1 MAVLKQNKL
10 WKMAVRMK
18 TSDTARAIIAA
29 PQGIKFRMLNKRGP
43 IGLDVAAPI
52 GMGAMLTRLVLLL
65 RFADQQKT
73 PMDIRFTNPLYASE
87 NGENWLPRYFD
98 INEMIEDF
106 EGPRFKINNSWD
118 FRMIGL
124 DTFISLADAAS
135 IFSRRVRFSDLIER
149 TFHDFITDATMPKE
163 TLGIHFRGTD
173 KASEAVPVSQE
184 AMLLAIRRSLEQ
196 RDIRHIFLA
205 TDEPSFQ
212 KKMTSTFGSSMI
224 TCYEQAGV
232 DLQSGGPIHFSAASG
247 GAKAI
252 DALINIRLLAQC
264 PSIIRTASYMSG
276 WAKVLNPAQEVIM
289 LNKLST
295 SSHRFPDKEIAT
307 LMQKSGGNFAV

>member
-1 MAVLKQNKL
+1 MLKQNKL
-10 WKMAVRMK
+10 WKIAVRMK
-18 TSDTARAIIAA
+18 ASDTSRAIISA
-29 PQGIKFRMLNKRGP
+29 PQGIKFRMRNKRGP
-43 IGLDVAAPI
+43 IGLDVAAPM

-65 RFADQQKT
+65 RFADQKKV
-73 PMDIRFTNPLYASE
+73 PIDIRFTNPLYASE

-98 INEMIEDF
+98 VNKIIEDF
-106 EGPRFKINNSWD
+106 EGQRFKINNSWD
-118 FRMIGL
+118 FRMIGVN
-124 DTFISLADAAS
+124 TFISLADAAS
-135 IFSRRVRFSDLIER
+135 IFSRKVRFSDLVEQ
-149 TFHDFITDATMPKE
+149 TFNDFITDANMPKE

-173 KASEAVPVSQE
+173 KAFEAAPVSQE
-184 AMLLAIRRSLEQ
+184 AMLLAIKKSLEQ
-196 RDIRHIFLA
+196 CDIRHIFLA

-232 DLQSGGPIHFSAASG
+232 DLQSDGPIHFSAASG

-252 DALINIRLLAQC
+252 DALMNIRLLAQC
-264 PSIIRTASYMSG
+264 PHIIRTASYMSG

-295 SSHRFPDKEIAT
+295 SSHRFPDTEIAT